1 MQCQIFSA
9 VRISQSQVGGETR
22 DLVSGGDPLFEV
34 CSKKSLILDIQTA
47 FIKWCK
53 KNKKIQL

>member
-47 FIKWCK
+47 FIK
-53 KNKKIQL
+53 